1 MKIFIVTDLEGVS
14 GVVNGEEQCRPTGRY
29 YEEARRLLTAEV
41 NAAVDGLLA
50 AGATEIVVLDGHGP
64 GGLYF
69 PDLHPE
75 AKAIIGDPVP
85 VGYGMDDSYDA
96 QVLIGCHAMAGTYA
110 GVLDHTQS
118 SVTIVNYWLNGQSIG
133 EIGTDAAV
141 AGCFGVPTIL
151 VTGDEEATQEAKAL
165 LGDVEVVAVKK
176 GLSRGAAL
184 CLAPAKARQLIR
196 EAAARALQRLRDF
209 KPFVMPPP
217 YELKIEYL
225 NSTRALEATIRSRNV
240 ERLDARTILCR
251 GDNLLDVL
259 YRR

>member
-1 MKIFIVTDLEGVS
+1 MKVFVDTDLEGVS
-14 GVVNGEEQCRPTGRY
+14 GVVSSEEQCRTSGRY

-41 NAAVDGLLA
+41 NATVEGLLE
-50 AGATEIVVLDGHGP
+50 AGAREIVVLDGHGG

-75 AKAIIGDPVP
+75 AQAIIGGPLPPIPCLDQ
-85 VGYGMDDSYDA
+85 SYDA
-96 QVLIGCHAMAGTYA
+96 HVMIGRHAIAGTYS

-118 SVTIVNYWLNGQSIG
+118 SATIVNYWLNGQLIG
-133 EIGTDAAV
+133 EIGTGAAL
-141 AGCFGVPTIL
+141 AGQFGVPTIL
-151 VTGDEEATQEAKAL
+151 VTGDEEATREAQAL
-165 LGDVEVVAVKK
+165 LGDVEVVAVKR

-184 CLAPAKARQLIR
+184 CLAPAKAQQLIR
-196 EAAARALQRLRDF
+196 EAAARALGRLSEF

-217 YELKIEYL
+217 YALKIEFL
-225 NSTRALEATIRSRNV
+225 NSERALQETIRSKNV
-240 ERLDARTILCR
+240 ERIDARTIVCR